1 MALAPGGQNGSYEI
15 TDLTMC
21 RSLCETESRASPLA
35 WPSGPA
41 MLPRATSTAGSEVTG
56 FFYLCKLFCLCFHVS
71 PFHYEFYLLLILN
84 MAFDLQNSTG
94 NSVQYSVA
102 AHLGGSLGGNGY
114 MYMHG

>member
-1 MALAPGGQNGSYEI
+1 
-15 TDLTMC
+15 
-21 RSLCETESRASPLA
+21 
-35 WPSGPA
+35 

-94 NSVQYSVA
+94 NSVQYSMA
-102 AHLGGSLGGNGY
+102 ARLGGSLGGNGY